1 MSLNRP
7 NPGLLD
13 GNRVFFRTGR
23 CPVFILNYGYHHQL
37 LIYFGKECL
46 VRYFLMSL
54 LLLFALPSMS
64 APKDD
69 LHAAYTRFLALKS
82 FKASINTTTGTYKSN
97 SVVEFQ
103 APDRYRIVSQGQAPS
118 LIIGG
123 NMYMNINGRSMKVP
137 VPSLKAML
145 AQYRN
150 PDVLKELE
158 AGVTIES
165 LGSEIINK
173 QATKKYRFTTSKP
186 LLSSNT
192 VILPRN
198 TGHLVK
204 RLVWLQML
212 PGLNIPVLSEAAFD
226 CNTRR
231 CIQTHALWCHRA
243 C

>member
-1 MSLNRP
+1 M
-7 NPGLLD
+7 
-13 GNRVFFRTGR
+13 
-23 CPVFILNYGYHHQL
+23 
-37 LIYFGKECL
+37 
-46 VRYFLMSL
+46 RYFLMSL

-82 FKASINTTTGTYKSN
+82 FKASINATTGTYKSN

-103 APDRYRIVSQGQAPS
+103 APDRYRIVSEGQAPS

-123 NMYMNINGRSMKVP
+123 NMYMNINGRPMKVP

-158 AGVTIES
+158 VGVTIES

-173 QATKKYRFTTSKP
+173 QATKKYRFTSRKP
-186 LLSSNT
+186 FLSSNT
-192 VILPRN
+192 VWIATA
-198 TGHLVK
+198 TGHIMRV
-204 RLVWLQML
+204 
-212 PGLNIPVLSEAAFD
+212 EANGTMEKKPWHSITNYGDFNNPA
-226 CNTRR
+226 
-231 CIQTHALWCHRA
+231 IKISAP
-243 C
+243 